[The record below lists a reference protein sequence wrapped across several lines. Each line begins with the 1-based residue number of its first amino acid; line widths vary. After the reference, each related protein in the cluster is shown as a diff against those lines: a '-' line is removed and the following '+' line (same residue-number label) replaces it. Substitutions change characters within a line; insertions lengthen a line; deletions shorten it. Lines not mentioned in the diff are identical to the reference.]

1 MPGTR
6 FPNEVFFDR
15 ISRKMINAAPRWTE
29 ISLALPAVFQE
40 ALVDFLIG
48 LGSQGV
54 LLEEAP
60 RGRSL
65 LKVYFRDDEGTPGKI
80 DTLVARL
87 RRIGLSR
94 RFRLTTRHISEEDW
108 TRSWQRHSVKLQPI
122 GMKLLVRA
130 PWHNVPMKWG
140 DRIAVTVDPAMA
152 FGTGTHATTR
162 HCLEFID
169 KICSRRSKP
178 KNLIDVGC
186 GSGILAI
193 AAAKLS
199 VAEVTAVDDDPVA
212 LDAARTNARINRTRN
227 IRFRNRIPEKKTFDL
242 VVANI
247 TSGTLISLKNRITGA
262 LRPEGRLILSGM
274 LADQTAEVLDAYKG
288 FEVVAEKKSGK
299 WRSMLLNKK
308 DRNGFTAR
316 MRTAN

>member
-227 IRFRNRIPEKKTFDL
+227 IRFRNRIPEKKNVRSRRRQHHQRNL
-242 VVANI
+242 NLPEKPHYGRAP
-247 TSGTLISLKNRITGA
+247 SGRTVDPFRNAG
-262 LRPEGRLILSGM
+262 RPDRRGPRRLQRVRGGRRK
-274 LADQTAEVLDAYKG
+274 E
-288 FEVVAEKKSGK
+288 E
-299 WRSMLLNKK
+299 R
-308 DRNGFTAR
+308 
-316 MRTAN
+316 